1 MNLNMYHV
9 RVQLLVDAGCVRL
22 LKRFAEALR
31 DSVRAN
37 GACPILP
44 NACDSIE
51 ATNTTDAVA
60 LVRVSVY
67 VPAFSANMVK
77 AYARILRTASRSGAP
92 LPKFTFTTPQVTFP
106 EKVQPISKLKPAAS
120 SAPIPRSSDASRI
133 RDVMKVARESRDV

>member
-1 MNLNMYHV
+1 MNLNTYLV
-9 RVQLLVDAGCVRL
+9 RVQLLIDAGGVRL

-37 GACPILP
+37 GACPVLP
-44 NACDSIE
+44 NGCDSIE
-51 ATNTTDAVA
+51 ASNTKDAVS

-77 AYARILRTASRSGAP
+77 AYARILRTASRSGTT
-92 LPKFTFTTPQVTFP
+92 LPKFTYATPSVVFP
-106 EKVQPISKLKPAAS
+106 EKLQPNSKLMPAVS
-120 SAPIPRSSDASRI
+120 SAPVPRSSDAARI